1 MENYFRSIYL
11 WILQWIKQQNNVY
24 TWRDTIAPFPVHE
37 KVRDLCL
44 SKDWKNRRKRIIIMH
59 HVCGCLKNTFNILYF
74 YYVSP
79 VCGDKS
85 LQTVITNKP
94 KIAICHIVGR
104 CTVCIYIWVYYT
116 AVNSSLSLHDVFPIV
131 NRRNMCCHRCT
142 VYKNTKQFSKYRIK
156 SNNNNTN
163 NNNKR
168 GYKKNNIITLSK
180 LWIFSRF
187 RWRITSTGPLT
198 LLLFFRRPINLFV
211 FVNININ
218 I

>member
-11 WILQWIKQQNNVY
+11 SILQWTKQQKNILYIKKYNCTISGTYVHIYVY
-24 TWRDTIAPFPVHE
+24 K
-37 KVRDLCL
+37 KVRDFCL
-44 SKDWKNRRKRIIIMH
+44 SKDWKNRRKRIIMH

-85 LQTVITNKP
+85 LQTVTNKP

-116 AVNSSLSLHDVFPIV
+116 AVNSSLSLHDVLPIV

-142 VYKNTKQFSKYRIK
+142 I
-156 SNNNNTN
+156 
-163 NNNKR
+163 
-168 GYKKNNIITLSK
+168 
-180 LWIFSRF
+180 
-187 RWRITSTGPLT
+187 
-198 LLLFFRRPINLFV
+198 
-211 FVNININ
+211 
-218 I
+218 